1 MDGTPREC
9 YILETGSGRCLFHLD
24 FRAYAGGHGGV
35 SGEVTTTD
43 RTGGVDITAL
53 TGMAG
58 YVQHTARGAA
68 SVADSA
74 RFCFAPRPG
83 LLSVSLG
90 FNDYSKRRHAQEPAA
105 GAAGTAGAND
115 RAASSTLLGAG
126 PGVGGGGPRVRGR
139 LDREGETNDTH
150 LTHTV
155 SVGNEMVVFARLGSE
170 HVVVRR
176 RLVSPSLPTCPW
188 LSVRVFTC
196 RCAVLRLARERW
208 CPAGMRAW

>member
-1 MDGTPREC
+1 M
-9 YILETGSGRCLFHLD
+9 
-24 FRAYAGGHGGV
+24 
-35 SGEVTTTD
+35 
-43 RTGGVDITAL
+43 
-53 TGMAG
+53 
-58 YVQHTARGAA
+58 
-68 SVADSA
+68 
-74 RFCFAPRPG
+74 
-83 LLSVSLG
+83 
-90 FNDYSKRRHAQEPAA
+90 
-105 GAAGTAGAND
+105 
-115 RAASSTLLGAG
+115 
-126 PGVGGGGPRVRGR
+126 RGR

-176 RLVSPSLPTCPW
+176 CFVSPGLPTCPW